1 VCCAKQQTLF
11 TDVFVRE
18 RLLFQS
24 QCVSHI
30 ALTFPVSTLHQG
42 SAMDIALWILA
53 AASVLLGLAGLVL
66 PLLPGT
72 PLLLG
77 GLWLA
82 AWLGDYAQVG
92 IPVLLVLAVMAAA
105 AWTVD
110 YIAAVIGVKRVG
122 ASGKAMAGAGAGAL
136 LGVFGGLPGLV
147 IGPIAGAMTG
157 EWVARRNPMQAARA
171 GLAAGL
177 GFLLAAV
184 VKLGIGLAMIAVFG
198 VAYLV

>member
-1 VCCAKQQTLF
+1 
-11 TDVFVRE
+11 
-18 RLLFQS
+18 
-24 QCVSHI
+24 
-30 ALTFPVSTLHQG
+30 
-42 SAMDIALWILA
+42 MDIALWILA

-82 AWLGDYAQVG
+82 AWLGDYARVG
-92 IPVLLVLAVMAAA
+92 IPVLLVLALMAAA

-110 YIAAVIGVKRVG
+110 YLAAVIGVKRVG
-122 ASGKAMAGAGAGAL
+122 TSTKAMAGAGAGAL

-147 IGPIAGAMTG
+147 IGPITGAMTG
-157 EWVARRNPMQAARA
+157 EWVARRNPTQAVRA

-184 VKLGIGLAMIAVFG
+184 VKLGIGLAMVVVFD

>member
-1 VCCAKQQTLF
+1 
-11 TDVFVRE
+11 
-18 RLLFQS
+18 
-24 QCVSHI
+24 
-30 ALTFPVSTLHQG
+30 
-42 SAMDIALWILA
+42 MDIALWILA

-72 PLLLG
+72 PLMLG

-92 IPVLLVLAVMAAA
+92 IPVLLVLALMAAA

-110 YIAAVIGVKRVG
+110 YIAAVIGVKHVG

-157 EWVARRNPMQAARA
+157 EWVARRNPKQAARA

-184 VKLGIGLAMIAVFG
+184 VKLGIGLAMVAVFG

>member
-1 VCCAKQQTLF
+1 
-11 TDVFVRE
+11 
-18 RLLFQS
+18 
-24 QCVSHI
+24 
-30 ALTFPVSTLHQG
+30 
-42 SAMDIALWILA
+42 MDIALWILA
-53 AASVLLGLAGLVL
+53 AAGVLLGLAGLVL

-92 IPVLLVLAVMAAA
+92 IPVLLVLTLMAAL
-105 AWTVD
+105 AWSAD
-110 YIAAVIGVKRVG
+110 YLAAVVGVKHAG
-122 ASGKAMAGAGAGAL
+122 ASGQAMVGAGAGAL
-136 LGVFGGLPGLV
+136 LGVFGGLPGLL

-157 EWVARRNPMQAARA
+157 EWVAKRNPAQATRA

-184 VKLGIGLAMIAVFG
+184 VKLAIGLAKVLVFG
-198 VAYLV
+198 VAYLL

>member
-1 VCCAKQQTLF
+1 
-11 TDVFVRE
+11 
-18 RLLFQS
+18 
-24 QCVSHI
+24 
-30 ALTFPVSTLHQG
+30 
-42 SAMDIALWILA
+42 MDIALWILA
-53 AASVLLGLAGLVL
+53 AAGVLLGLAGLVL

-92 IPVLLVLAVMAAA
+92 IAALLVLALMAAL
-105 AWTVD
+105 AWLVD
-110 YIAAVIGVKRVG
+110 YLAAVIGVRRAG
-122 ASGKAMAGAGAGAL
+122 ASGQAVAGAGAGAV
-136 LGVFGGLPGLV
+136 LGLFGGLPGLLV
-147 IGPIAGAMTG
+147 GPIAGAMTG
-157 EWVARRNPMQAARA
+157 EWVARRNPAQATRA

-184 VKLGIGLAMIAVFG
+184 VKLGIGLAMVLVFG

>member
-1 VCCAKQQTLF
+1 M
-11 TDVFVRE
+11 
-18 RLLFQS
+18 
-24 QCVSHI
+24 
-30 ALTFPVSTLHQG
+30 ALG
-42 SAMDIALWILA
+42 ILA
-53 AASVLLGLAGLVL
+53 AAAVLLGLAGLVL

-92 IPVLLVLAVMAAA
+92 VAVLLVLALMAAL
-105 AWTVD
+105 AWVVD
-110 YIAAVIGVKRVG
+110 YVAAVMGVKRVG

-147 IGPIAGAMTG
+147 MGPVAGAMAG
-157 EWVARRNPMQAARA
+157 EWVARRNPRQAARA

-177 GFLLAAV
+177 GFVLAAV
-184 VKLGIGLAMIAVFG
+184 VKLGIGLAMVAVFA
-198 VAYLV
+198 VAYFV